1 MKVKIK
7 PNTHD
12 FFKNIEVNSSEKYEV
27 IEELK
32 YYCIIS
38 NGYSTHIIKKE
49 DIERAYSIK

>member
-32 YYCIIS
+32 YYYIIS
-38 NGYSTHIIKKE
+38 NGYGTYIVKKE
-49 DIERAYSIK
+49 DIKRTY